1 MKSVMTTP
9 LAIFLHLD
17 TVGIVLLVLFRR
29 VVTTLAFGA
38 REGDQRTHENSS
50 YLLSLLLA
58 CIGHM
63 NIHERGPQ
71 VIADPALFTADRCYL

>member
-1 MKSVMTTP
+1 MTTP
-9 LAIFLHLD
+9 LAIFLHLE
-17 TVGIVLLVLFRR
+17 TIRVVLLVLLGRIIAA
-29 VVTTLAFGA
+29 LAIRA
-38 REGDQRTHENSS
+38 CQSDQRTHENSS

>member
-50 YLLSLLLA
+50 
-58 CIGHM
+58 
-63 NIHERGPQ
+63 
-71 VIADPALFTADRCYL
+71 